1 MRRSTLA
8 FSLIAFGAAA
18 LVIAALHAQIA
29 RSAVQTR
36 MAVSAALVKS
46 VGLTD
51 LALFTEARYT
61 RNPALADLHTAFQ
74 DSPFAFEHFPSGSF
88 APRPVAGWGQGTL
101 GADEQE
107 VRR

>member
-8 FSLIAFGAAA
+8 FGLIALGTSA
-18 LVIAALHAQIA
+18 LVVEALHAQIA
-29 RSAVQTR
+29 RGAAQARMERSASL
-36 MAVSAALVKS
+36 VSAL
-46 VGLTD
+46 GLTD

-88 APRPVAGWGQGTL
+88 APRPAAGWGTGTL

>member
-8 FSLIAFGAAA
+8 LGLVALGASA
-18 LVIAALHAQIA
+18 LVVAALHAQLTRGA
-29 RSAVQTR
+29 AQAR
-36 MAVSAALVKS
+36 MAQSAQLVKA

-88 APRPVAGWGQGTL
+88 APRPAASWGAGTL